1 MPLKQPAMSSTNK
14 VKDHLTLIKNLFLRR
29 NTVAPEI
36 QRAMDLIRAVN
47 SGGLPLNPARVNDIA
62 RQLGLE
68 VSTKA
73 RMEDTI
79 SRIRGALDGRSE
91 MP

>member
-1 MPLKQPAMSSTNK
+1 MSSTNK

-36 QRAMDLIRAVN
+36 QRAMDLIQAVN

-79 SRIRGALDGRSE
+79 SRIRGALDGRSG